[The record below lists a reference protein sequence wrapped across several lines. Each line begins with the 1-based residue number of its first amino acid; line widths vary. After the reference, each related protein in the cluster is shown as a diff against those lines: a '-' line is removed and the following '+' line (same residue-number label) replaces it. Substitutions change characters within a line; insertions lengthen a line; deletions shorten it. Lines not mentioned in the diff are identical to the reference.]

1 MNLIITSIEDSPF
14 SYSEVVDLIHS
25 SFEERLNQ
33 GLHFTCS
40 TITTDQFKQKTEK
53 GIVLVAWDNETSSLL
68 GTSTVSIRKDT
79 RGNLYGYHE
88 YLAISPK
95 AKRLGVGTKLLESH
109 TYNLINRCG
118 QYVLSDTAVGAD
130 SSVKWHVKNGFR
142 IIGLRSFPSTNYYSY
157 IFRKQLTPSVL
168 WDSKY
173 FTSVRT
179 FISSILVK
187 SLYNEDGSYTLLG
200 EMTLRVIKLEK

>member
-1 MNLIITSIEDSPF
+1 MDLMITSIGDSPF

-40 TITTDQFKQKTEK
+40 TITIDQFIEKTKK
-53 GIVLVAWDNETSSLL
+53 GIVLVAWDSDSSSLL
-68 GTSTVSIRKDT
+68 GSSTVSIRKDKK
-79 RGNLYGYHE
+79 GVLYGYHE

-109 TYNLINRCG
+109 THNLINTCA

-142 IIGLRSFPSTNYYSY
+142 IIGLRSFPSTNYYSFK
-157 IFRKQLTPSVL
+157 FRK
-168 WDSKY
+168 
-173 FTSVRT
+173 
-179 FISSILVK
+179 
-187 SLYNEDGSYTLLG
+187 
-200 EMTLRVIKLEK
+200 